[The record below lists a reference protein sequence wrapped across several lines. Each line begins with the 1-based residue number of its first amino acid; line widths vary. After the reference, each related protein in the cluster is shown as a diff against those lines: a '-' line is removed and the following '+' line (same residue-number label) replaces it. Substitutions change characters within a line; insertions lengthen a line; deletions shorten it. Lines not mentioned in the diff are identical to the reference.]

1 MSYENEWQNFYH
13 IGNNIYTLFRDLVLM
28 GQKYRHGNCV
38 AGNRNTGTVY
48 SRNFI
53 LEKQE
58 ESAVNLNFF
67 VL

>member
-1 MSYENEWQNFYH
+1 MKTNGKTFIILGITFILCSA
-13 IGNNIYTLFRDLVLM
+13 
-28 GQKYRHGNCV
+28 NCV